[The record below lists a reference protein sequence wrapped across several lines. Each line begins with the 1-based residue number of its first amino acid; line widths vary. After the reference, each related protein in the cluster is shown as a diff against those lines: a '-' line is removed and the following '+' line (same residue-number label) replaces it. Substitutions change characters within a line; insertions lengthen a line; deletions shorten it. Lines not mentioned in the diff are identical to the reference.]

1 MRHKVYPY
9 RVKDGKMTEA
19 EKAREIDTMRAIRNT
34 LDLFSEFED
43 EIRECLRECIERRNA
58 RLKQESKPAQEALPI
73 DRIIGDVSSAA
84 EKLSDHP
91 AVAAVNH
98 AFPGATVVDV
108 RPINQQ

>member
-1 MRHKVYPY
+1 MRHRVYPY

-34 LDLFSEFED
+34 LDMFSEFEP
-43 EIRECLRECIERRNA
+43 EMRECLRECLERRNA
-58 RLKQESKPAQEALPI
+58 KLKAERAAAETPLPI
-73 DRIIGDVSSAA
+73 DRITHDVAAAA
-84 EKLSDHP
+84 ESLSDHP